1 MRWIAK
7 PHDLAA
13 ASRLSAEAKI
23 SPLIADLLIQ
33 RGITS
38 AEQAQLFLNPSLSH
52 LHSPYLMLGMNKAV
66 ERLRAAIARK
76 ATMLMYGDYEV
87 DGALA
92 VVILKTGM
100 EICGGTTDF
109 HVPHRIKDGYGMKS
123 DVIEQAAAADVRLII
138 SVDTGIR
145 AFAAAETAHR
155 LGLDLIVTDH
165 HLPEVTGI
173 PQALAVLNPNQPGCE
188 YPSKELCAAGVAFK
202 LSQPLLEGAG
212 LERLLPS
219 FIKMVASSTIAAAVP
234 LIGENRELAQLGLAG
249 LRKPVNAGLK
259 ALFEV
264 ASVGGNGSAPSASD

>member
-1 MRWIAK
+1 MRWIVK

-23 SPLIADLLIQ
+23 SPLIAHLLVQ

-76 ATMLMYGDYEV
+76 ETILIYGDYDV
-87 DGALA
+87 DGTLA
-92 VVILKTGM
+92 VVILKTAI
-100 EICGGTTDF
+100 EICGGVADF

-155 LGLDLIVTDH
+155 VGVDLIVTDH
-165 HLPEVTGI
+165 HLPEVGEI
-173 PQALAVLNPNQPGCE
+173 PQAVAVLNPNQPGCG
-188 YPSKELCAAGVAFK
+188 YPCKELCGAGVAFK
-202 LSQPLLEGAG
+202 LAQALLEGAG
-212 LERLLPS
+212 HERLLPS
-219 FIKMVASSTIAAAVP
+219 FIKMVAIATIADAVP
-234 LIGENRELAQLGLAG
+234 LA
-249 LRKPVNAGLK
+249 
-259 ALFEV
+259 
-264 ASVGGNGSAPSASD
+264 